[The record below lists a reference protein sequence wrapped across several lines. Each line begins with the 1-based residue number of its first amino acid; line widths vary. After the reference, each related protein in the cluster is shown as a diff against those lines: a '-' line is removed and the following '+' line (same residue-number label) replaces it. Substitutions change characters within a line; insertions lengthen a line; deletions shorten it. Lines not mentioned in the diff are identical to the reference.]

1 MARVGPSKFA
11 IRLRKERGDKSYL
24 EFSKELGNV
33 SNTSL
38 RLWENEMMIPSTR
51 SVKNLSNKLKWD
63 KDTLEEMIQSVEIER
78 NDRYNRFKLDSKF
91 YEILHELEI
100 EYGGLINCPITDER
114 LGEIHDMLG
123 VEIPEIAKK
132 YDLRKAEKLRLDRG
146 LTKEQLSLELGYGR
160 ATYDNIIS
168 TWVVSQQNLELFS
181 NYFNVP
187 ISYFERDKLWQN
199 YFFIMEQ

>member
-11 IRLRKERGDKSYL
+11 IKLRKERGGKSI
-24 EFSKELGNV
+24 EQFSKELGNV
-33 SNTSL
+33 SYTSL
-38 RLWENEMMIPSTR
+38 RRWEHEVVIPSNN
-51 SVKNLSNKLKWD
+51 SVKNLAEKLKWD
-63 KDTLEEMIQSVEIER
+63 KDTLEEMIHCIEIER

-100 EYGGLINCPITDER
+100 EYDGLINCPITDER

-146 LTKEQLSLELGYGR
+146 LTKEQLSVELGYDR
-160 ATYDNIIS
+160 DTYNNIIS
-168 TWVVSQQNLELFS
+168 TWSVSQENLELFS

-187 ISYFERDKLWQN
+187 ISYFERD
-199 YFFIMEQ
+199 

>member
-1 MARVGPSKFA
+1 
-11 IRLRKERGDKSYL
+11 
-24 EFSKELGNV
+24 
-33 SNTSL
+33 
-38 RLWENEMMIPSTR
+38 MIHC
-51 SVKNLSNKLKWD
+51 
-63 KDTLEEMIQSVEIER
+63 IEIER

-100 EYGGLINCPITDER
+100 EYDGLINCPITDER

-146 LTKEQLSLELGYGR
+146 LTKEQLSVELGYGR
-160 ATYDNIIS
+160 DTYDNIIS
-168 TWVVSQQNLELFS
+168 TWSVSQETLELFS

-187 ISYFERDKLWQN
+187 ISYFERD
-199 YFFIMEQ
+199 